1 MSLPLYLAIGEE
13 ILAALDAGATQR
25 EVAEELGYSQTWVG
39 QIVRWYLAE
48 IGETRWY
55 ILSGRTTD
63 KA

>member
-48 IGETRWY
+48 IGETR
-55 ILSGRTTD
+55 
-63 KA
+63 